1 MRNER
6 PFAGNA
12 DERRRSLEALAAC
25 DALEGKPMPE
35 GDELLR
41 MDPEWVELRGAFRD
55 AVESLGFSAP
65 ATPPPGLK
73 ERLLN
78 RLEAETTGP
87 EGPQAHALPPGGRAV
102 LPGVSAVLVAG
113 AEWKSASLPGLDFK
127 LLHRDDARGYT
138 TRLLRFAPG
147 STYPAHRHGAT
158 EEVFIV
164 AGSVVLNGVT
174 LCAGDYCRS
183 EAGTTETAAF
193 SAEGGL
199 AIIVSS
205 DSDQFVSADA

>member
-1 MRNER
+1 MNDDTNDPDWREL
-6 PFAGNA
+6 
-12 DERRRSLEALAAC
+12 RREFGDAVDALAYSVA
-25 DALEGKPMPE
+25 
-35 GDELLR
+35 
-41 MDPEWVELRGAFRD
+41 
-55 AVESLGFSAP
+55 
-65 ATPPPGLK
+65 ATPPPHLK
-73 ERLLN
+73 KRILD
-78 RLEAETTGP
+78 RIAS
-87 EGPQAHALPPGGRAV
+87 EGPSRPASLPPGGRAV
-102 LPGVSAVLVAG
+102 LPGVTAVLVAD
-113 AEWKSASLPGLDFK
+113 AEWIPTPLPGLDTK

-174 LCAGDYCRS
+174 LRAGDYCRS

-193 SAEGGL
+193 SAEGGM

-205 DSDQFVSADA
+205 DADEFVRAESEPGA

>member
-1 MRNER
+1 
-6 PFAGNA
+6 
-12 DERRRSLEALAAC
+12 
-25 DALEGKPMPE
+25 
-35 GDELLR
+35 
-41 MDPEWVELRGAFRD
+41 
-55 AVESLGFSAP
+55 
-65 ATPPPGLK
+65 
-73 ERLLN
+73 
-78 RLEAETTGP
+78 
-87 EGPQAHALPPGGRAV
+87 V
-102 LPGVSAVLVAG
+102 LPGVSAVLVAD
-113 AEWKSASLPGLDFK
+113 AEWSPASLPGLDFK

-174 LCAGDYCRS
+174 LRAGDYCRS

-205 DSDQFVSADA
+205 DADEFVSADA